1 MSRVTRGPESRRRRK
16 KILKA
21 AKGFVGGRKRGYKAA
36 KETWERALS
45 YAYRD
50 RRTRKR
56 DMRRLWI
63 VRINAAARQHDMSY
77 SAFINGLNKS
87 GVEVDRKVLADIA
100 VHDPNGFSKLV
111 DLSKKGI
118 GKNA

>member
-1 MSRVTRGPESRRRRK
+1 MSRVTRGPKSRKRRK

-21 AKGFVGGRKRGYKAA
+21 AKGFVGGRSRGYKAA

-45 YAYRD
+45 YSYRD
-50 RRTRKR
+50 RRVRKR

-77 SAFINGLNKS
+77 SKFINGLDKS
-87 GVEVDRKVLADIA
+87 GVEIDRKVLADIA
-100 VHDPNGFSKLV
+100 VNDPKGFSKLV
-111 DLSKKGI
+111 ELSKKGVA
-118 GKNA
+118 KNA

>member
-21 AKGFVGGRKRGYKAA
+21 AKGFVGGRKRSYKSA

-50 RRTRKR
+50 RRARKR

-77 SAFINGLNKS
+77 SAFMNGLNKS

-100 VHDPNGFSKLV
+100 VHDPKGFSKLV